1 MSFLSLK
8 IDTQYQTT
16 DQQVVDSFLIPT
28 LSEAKRYCRV
38 SAYFSLK
45 GIQLLAAG
53 LEQLACND
61 GRYQLL
67 LSSHISETDFDEI
80 KQGYEWRNRLR
91 EKLQCQDADDIDQKH
106 LGLLAKLIAEEK
118 ADVKIAFLKEGKG
131 IFHDKFG
138 LLEDSEGNKVL
149 FSGFANESTGGLS
162 SNYESI
168 IVDVSW
174 DESSRVRQR
183 LQAEVD
189 RFGRLWSSRE
199 DGVITEDVS
208 DLVYEQLA
216 QYQGMEDCPGMVDQ
230 KEDSQLPEG
239 FEGWAFI
246 YKDGDVWFIDTT
258 EEQRSERDRHLRIG
272 GDWGGKYFKEHS
284 HQMLDDLPYAV
295 VEQCLEKTRKRAEGK
310 VAFWID
316 PRIEQDLKQQR
327 YSIEQYRYMGV
338 ALKENVNR
346 FEDEFALFRNV
357 ISESVSRPLKTLHLQ
372 SAFYMY
378 KMARAAN
385 FSVPGAG
392 KTAMVLG
399 VFAYLN
405 SGKAKFGEF
414 VSRILV
420 VSPINAFESW
430 KSEFQKTFGP
440 KKKLRVVDV
449 QDGNFDGDLRRRWA
463 VSNLVLVNYESLP
476 KYHDQ
481 LIDLIDGQTM
491 IVFDEVHRI
500 KGVNATRATAA
511 MDLCDKAFFR
521 YVLTGTPIPN
531 SYCDIYNFL
540 HLLYKKEYPV
550 FFGWDVP
557 ELSKANQYLVDRI
570 NEKLYPFFWRTNKG
584 QLGVPPAD
592 PDDIIEAPASSGQLE
607 LALAIWTQEKSSL
620 AKLIRLMQASTN
632 PSLLKE
638 KIDFRTLGLESNG
651 EYSEEIDEKTFNRA
665 LMHEETAV
673 TPILSNK
680 CYEDFDLDNMKSPKF
695 EEGLKLI
702 RDLVNQGK
710 KVIVWGLFVN
720 TLQKIS
726 SRLDDSDIDNR
737 LIYGETPVDV
747 RKDFIADFRNPNGPA
762 VLVSNPQTLGESVSL
777 QDVVHDAVYFEFNF
791 NLTYMLQSRD
801 RIHRLGLPDGQ
812 YTRYHIMETINDPT
826 EYGFIDSRVYKRLKY
841 KERRM
846 REAIDGDVLKPE
858 VTDDLLAD
866 VRSIIENERRSI
878 AKAHAKTVNVEI
890 E

>member
-1 MSFLSLK
+1 MSFSSLK

-16 DQQVVDSFLIPT
+16 DQQVVDSFLIPV

-53 LEQLACND
+53 LGQLAHND

-67 LSSHISETDFDEI
+67 LSSHISESDFDEI
-80 KQGYEWRNRLR
+80 KQGYEWRDRLR
-91 EKLQCQDADDIDQKH
+91 KRLSYRDTDNLDEKR
-106 LGLLAKLIAEEK
+106 LGLLAKLIAEGK

-138 LLEDSEGNKVL
+138 LLEDSEGKRIL
-149 FSGFANESTGGLS
+149 FSGSANESAGGLS

-189 RFGRLWSSRE
+189 RFDRLWSSRE
-199 DGVITEDVS
+199 DGVITKDVS

-216 QYQGMEDCPGMVDQ
+216 QYQETGDCSNMVDQ
-230 KEDSQLPEG
+230 REDSQLPEG
-239 FEGWAFI
+239 FDGWAYV
-246 YKDGDVWFIDTT
+246 YKNGSVWFVDTT
-258 EEQRSERDRHLRIG
+258 KERKSERDRHLKIG
-272 GDWGGKYFKEHS
+272 GDWEGKYFKERS

-295 VEQCLEKTRKRAEGK
+295 VEQCLEKTRRRAEGK

-327 YSIEQYRYMGV
+327 YSIEQYRYMGI

-346 FEDEFALFRNV
+346 FEDEFAIFRKI

-405 SGKAKFGEF
+405 SGKAKFGES

-420 VSPINAFESW
+420 ISPINAFESW
-430 KSEFQKTFGP
+430 KGEFQKTFGV
-440 KKKLRVVDV
+440 KKNLRVIDV
-449 QDGNFDGDLRRRWA
+449 QDEHFNGDLRRQWA
-463 VSNLVLVNYESLP
+463 ISNLVLVNYESLP

-481 LIDLIDGQTM
+481 LVDLIDDQTM

-500 KGVNATRATAA
+500 KGVNATRAAAA
-511 MDLCDKAFFR
+511 MDLCDNAFFR

-550 FFGWDVP
+550 YFGWDVP

-570 NEKLYPFFWRTNKG
+570 NEKLYPFFWRTNKN

-592 PDDIIEAPASSGQLE
+592 PDDVIEVPASSDQLE

-632 PSLLKE
+632 PTLLKE

-651 EYSEEIDEKTFNRA
+651 EYSEEIDEKSFNLA
-665 LMHEETAV
+665 LTYEET
-673 TPILSNK
+673 PMMSLSEK
-680 CYEDFDLDNMKSPKF
+680 SYEDFDLDNMKSPKF

-702 RDLVNQGK
+702 RRLVRQGK

-720 TLQKIS
+720 TLHKIAA
-726 SRLDDSDIDNR
+726 RLEDLGIDNR
-737 LIYGETPVDV
+737 LIYGETPVTV
-747 RKDFIADFRNPNGPA
+747 RKDFIADFRSPDGPM
-762 VLVSNPQTLGESVSL
+762 VLISNPQTLGESVSL
-777 QDVVHDAVYFEFNF
+777 QDVVHDAVYLEFNF

-812 YTRYHIMETINDPT
+812 YTRYYIMETVNAPT
-826 EYGFIDSRVYKRLKY
+826 EYGFIDGKVYKRLKY

-858 VTDDLLAD
+858 VTDDLLVD
-866 VRSIIENERRSI
+866 VRSIIEEERRNV
-878 AKAHAKTVNVEI
+878 AEAHMKGANVEV